1 MAALTQSRASGD
13 TRNQIAAGS
22 HLEKPGASLALNS
35 GHPMLNIQ
43 HGGMHGYT
51 PQLNEWISNQ
61 AYVRRN
67 LIPVLL
73 EVPRFFHYMPN
84 TDSWILALK
93 SLVEVHCRSIEGL
106 NAGLTVAFE
115 DHPVGGAGEVQQEF
129 TKVTRERSEPTFTFI
144 EKYGMPIQT
153 FLESWIRYGMADPET
168 GYALVATLANGQALP
183 SDWLADWYSMS
194 MAFIEPDPTHTRCL
208 KCWICS
214 NMMPDGTGEI
224 IGKRD
229 LTAPGEISTL
239 TVKFTALSQFNLG
252 TLAYGQA
259 LLNEINLRN
268 ANPNLRPP
276 FVNRDSANVT
286 PDVGDSYAKGI
297 KDLAGQAV
305 GVAQFV
311 QNFQNLANSNT
322 SGNGTG
328 SVSSLNPNG
337 TASTTAGAGTAGTPP
352 APTPPAGN

>member
-1 MAALTQSRASGD
+1 MANLTTSRASGPENNGI
-13 TRNQIAAGS
+13 TAGE
-22 HLEKPGASLALNS
+22 HLVRPGAAYGLNS
-35 GHPMLNIQ
+35 GHPMLRIENGGQ
-43 HGGMHGYT
+43 HGWT

-67 LIPVLL
+67 VIPVLL
-73 EVPRFFHYMPN
+73 QVPRFFHYMPN
-84 TDSWILALK
+84 TDDWIKALK

-106 NAGLTVAFE
+106 NAGLEVAFE
-115 DHPVGGAGEVQQEF
+115 DHPVGGAGEVQQEV
-129 TKVTRERSEPTFTFI
+129 TKVTRQRSEPTFTFI

-153 FLESWIRYGMADPET
+153 FLESWIRYGIMDPET
-168 GYALVATLANGQALP
+168 GYALVATLANGQTLP
-183 SDWLADWYSMS
+183 SDWLADWYTMS

-239 TVKFTALSQFNLG
+239 TVKFTALTQFNLG
-252 TLAYGQA
+252 SLAYGQS

-276 FVNRDSANVT
+276 FVNRDPANVNAIA
-286 PDVGDSYAKGI
+286 GDGYHQGI
-297 KDLAGQAV
+297 KDLATQATS
-305 GVAQFV
+305 VAKYV
-311 QNFQNLANSNT
+311 QDFQSLANSNT
-322 SGNGTG
+322 YANASGG
-328 SVSSLNPNG
+328 VSTVNPSGG
-337 TASTTAGAGTAGTPP
+337 TANTGAAAGGATTP
-352 APTPPAGN
+352 

>member
-1 MAALTQSRASGD
+1 MAELTASRASGTNGITSGD
-13 TRNQIAAGS
+13 
-22 HLEKPGASLALNS
+22 HLVSPGQGIALNS
-35 GHPMLNIQ
+35 GHPILKLEHGGQ
-43 HGGMHGYT
+43 HGYV

-67 LIPVLL
+67 VIPVLL
-73 EVPRFFHYMPN
+73 EVPRFFQFMPD
-84 TDSWILALK
+84 TPSWIKSLK

-153 FLESWIRYGMADPET
+153 FLDSWIRYGMADPET
-168 GYALVATLANGQALP
+168 GFSLLTTLANGQTLP
-183 SDWLADWYSMS
+183 SDYLADWYTMS

-239 TVKFTALSQFNLG
+239 TVKFTALTQFNLG

-276 FVNRDSANVT
+276 FINRDQANVGSLS
-286 PDVGDSYAKGI
+286 GDGYHSNI
-297 KDLAGQAV
+297 KELSAQAV
-305 GVAQFV
+305 TTANFV
-311 QNFQNLANSNT
+311 QAFQNLAVANT
-322 SGNGTG
+322 SANGAG
-328 SVSSLNPNG
+328 AVSTLTPNG
-337 TASTTAGAGTAGTPP
+337 GLGTTATNPPTTTTP
-352 APTPPAGN
+352 